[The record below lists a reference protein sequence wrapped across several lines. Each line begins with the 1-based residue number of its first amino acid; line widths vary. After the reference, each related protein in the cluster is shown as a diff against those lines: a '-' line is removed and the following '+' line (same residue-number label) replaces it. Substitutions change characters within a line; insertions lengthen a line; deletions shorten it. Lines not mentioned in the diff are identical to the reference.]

1 MRFVVIEDLA
11 RLSVYD
17 ALERIETCVTIPE
30 SRIAPG
36 GLVIKASRGA
46 PHWTPEQKVRLAVNR
61 ISCSPIF
68 WAPLFPREDLCGR
81 P

>member
-1 MRFVVIEDLA
+1 MRCLVIEDLT

-17 ALERIETCVTIPE
+17 ALARIETCVTVPE
-30 SRIAPG
+30 SRIAQ